1 MTASDRLSRSLSRS
15 FTFKSMR
22 TNSGIQNMKF
32 TNLTA
37 ITVAMSC
44 LAGAS
49 AWAAELPVAQQSA
62 IIDSVER
69 GREHLGATALAIWE
83 FAEVGYQETQS
94 SALLQQDLTAAGFTI
109 TAGIAGQP
117 TAFVASFKNGKGPVI
132 ALLAEFDALPG
143 LSQAV
148 SPVEQSLHAIAGH
161 GCGHNLFGAASSHAA
176 IAVRQW
182 MIDNNIKGELRLY
195 GTPAEEGGSAKAFMV
210 RDGLFNDV
218 DVALHWHPATVNS
231 AGQGTTKANVS
242 GKFRFYGTSS
252 HASGAPDRG
261 RSALDAVEAMNAM
274 ANMMREHVPDGTR
287 IHYVI
292 TNGGEAPNVV
302 PNYAESYYYVRHGDP
317 EVVLSVI
324 ERLKKAAEGA
334 ALGTETR
341 YEFQQIGG
349 VYSMM
354 PNGALMSVMDRNLHR
369 VGGITWT
376 PEETAFAT
384 KLQQTLASQPPLSSV
399 GEIQPAKLSFDG
411 AGGSTDVSDV
421 SWVVPT
427 VGLATATFVP
437 GSAGH
442 SWQNTA
448 AAGSSIGVKGA
459 VVAAKTLALTAA
471 ELFVSP
477 ETIAAATAE
486 LHQRRGADFV
496 YRPLVGDGPPQLNYR
511 GGGE

>member
-1 MTASDRLSRSLSRS
+1 MKFKTMTAIAAVLSVMALS
-15 FTFKSMR
+15 
-22 TNSGIQNMKF
+22 
-32 TNLTA
+32 TA
-37 ITVAMSC
+37 Q
-44 LAGAS
+44 
-49 AWAAELPVAQQSA
+49 AAELPGAQQAEILQTVDGDAQQLS
-62 IIDSVER
+62 E
-69 GREHLGATALAIWE
+69 TALAIWG

-94 SALLQQDLTAAGFTI
+94 SALLQHDLTEAGFTI
-109 TAGIAGQP
+109 TPGIAGQP
-117 TAFVASFKNGKGPVI
+117 TAFLASFKNGDGPVV

-148 SPVEQSLHAIAGH
+148 VPTQQSLGAHAGH
-161 GCGHNLFGAASSHAA
+161 GCGHNLFGAASSYAA
-176 IAVRQW
+176 IAVKEW
-182 MIDNNIKGELRLY
+182 MIANDIKGELRVY

-210 RDGLFNDV
+210 RDGLFKDV
-218 DVALHWHPATVNS
+218 DVALHWHPGSVNS
-231 AGQGTTKANVS
+231 ASQGTTKANIS
-242 GKFRFYGTSS
+242 GKFRFYGVSS

-261 RSALDAVEAMNAM
+261 RSALDAVEGMNNM
-274 ANMMREHVPDGTR
+274 VNMMREHIPDGTR

-302 PNYAESYYYVRHGDP
+302 PSFAESYYYVRDGDP
-317 EVVLSVI
+317 QTVLSVMD
-324 ERLKKAAEGA
+324 RVKKAAEGA
-334 ALGTETR
+334 AMGTGTR
-341 YEFQQIGG
+341 VEFQQIGG

-354 PNGALMSVMDRNLHR
+354 PNGALMAVMDRNLHR

-376 PEETAFAT
+376 PEEVAFAAEIQ
-384 KLQQTLASQPPLSSV
+384 KTLTHTPPLSSV
-399 GEIQPAKLSFDG
+399 GEIQAAELQFDG

-427 VGLATATFVP
+427 VGLSTATFVP

-477 ETIAAATAE
+477 EVVTAATAE
-486 LHQRRGADFV
+486 LHERRGADFV
-496 YRPLVGDGPPQLNYR
+496 YTPLVGDGPPQLDYR
-511 GGGE
+511 GDGK

>member
-1 MTASDRLSRSLSRS
+1 MNPGS
-15 FTFKSMR
+15 
-22 TNSGIQNMKF
+22 
-32 TNLTA
+32 LTA
-37 ITVAMSC
+37 VALVLST
-44 LAGAS
+44 LAATTGQ
-49 AWAAELPVAQQSA
+49 AAELPAAQQTSL
-62 IIDSVER
+62 IGSVEAAK
-69 GREHLGATALAIWE
+69 ENLGETALAIWG
-83 FAEVGYQETQS
+83 FAEVGYQETRS
-94 SALLQQDLTAAGFTI
+94 SARLQSDLTAAGFTI

-117 TAFVASFKNGKGPVI
+117 TAFVASFKNGDGPVV

-143 LSQAV
+143 LSQAA
-148 SPVEQSLHAIAGH
+148 SPTEQSLGGIAGH
-161 GCGHNLFGAASSHAA
+161 GCGHNLFGAASAYA
-176 IAVRQW
+176 GIAVKQW
-182 MIDNNIKGELRLY
+182 MIDNDIKGELRVY

-210 RDGLFNDV
+210 RDGLFRDV
-218 DVALHWHPATVNS
+218 DVALHWHPGTVNS
-231 AGQGTTKANVS
+231 ASQGTTKANIS

-261 RSALDAVEAMNAM
+261 RSALDAVEAMNTM
-274 ANMMREHVPDGTR
+274 VNMMREHIPDGTR

-292 TNGGEAPNVV
+292 TDGGEAPNVV
-302 PNYAESYYYVRHGDP
+302 PNYAESYYYVRDGNP
-317 EVVLSVI
+317 EVVLAVI

-354 PNGALMSVMDRNLHR
+354 PNGALMAVMDRNLHR
-369 VGGITWT
+369 VGGISWT

-384 KLQQTLASQPPLSSV
+384 GIQASLANKPALSSV
-399 GEIQPAKLSFDG
+399 GEVEPAALRFDG

-427 VGLATATFVP
+427 VGLSTATFVP

-477 ETIAAATAE
+477 EVVTAATAE
-486 LHQRRGADFV
+486 LHERRGADFV
-496 YRPLVGDGPPQLNYR
+496 YRPLVGDGPPQLDYR
-511 GGGE
+511 GGGAK

>member
-1 MTASDRLSRSLSRS
+1 
-15 FTFKSMR
+15 
-22 TNSGIQNMKF
+22 MKPVSIRA
-32 TNLTA
+32 LTLA
-37 ITVAMSC
+37 AA
-44 LAGAS
+44 LAGFA
-49 AWAAELPVAQQSA
+49 APAAAAELSPEAQRQIVST
-62 IIDSVER
+62 VER
-69 GREHLGATALAIWE
+69 NEPALDHAALEIWK
-83 FAEVGYQETQS
+83 FAELGYQETQS
-94 SALLQQDLTAAGFTI
+94 TALLQGQLRDAGFTI
-109 TAGIAGQP
+109 TPGIAGEP
-117 TAFVASFKNGKGPVI
+117 TAFLASYKSGDGPVI
-132 ALLAEFDALPG
+132 AILAEYDALPG
-143 LSQAV
+143 LSQTL
-148 SPVEQSLHAIAGH
+148 SPVQQSAGAPAGH
-161 GCGHNLFGAASSHAA
+161 GCGHNLFGAASSYAA

-182 MIDNNIKGELRLY
+182 MIDNNIKGELRVY

-231 AGQGTTKANVS
+231 ASQGTTKANVS

-274 ANMMREHVPDGTR
+274 ANMMREHIPDGTR

-317 EVVLSVI
+317 QVVLSVI

-369 VGGITWT
+369 VGGIAWT
-376 PEETAFAT
+376 PEETAFAAE
-384 KLQQTLASQPPLSSV
+384 LQKTLASRPPLSSV
-399 GEIQPAKLSFDG
+399 GEIQPAQLSFDG

-471 ELFVSP
+471 ELFASP
-477 ETIAAATAE
+477 DTIAAATAE

-496 YRPLVGDGPPQLNYR
+496 YRPLVGDGPPQLDYR
-511 GGGE
+511 GAGK

>member
-1 MTASDRLSRSLSRS
+1 
-15 FTFKSMR
+15 
-22 TNSGIQNMKF
+22 MKF
-32 TNLTA
+32 TTMTA
-37 ITVAMSC
+37 VALALSTLAGTVAV
-44 LAGAS
+44 AG
-49 AWAAELPVAQQSA
+49 ELPEAQQA
-62 IIDSVER
+62 GIIQTVEQDA
-69 GREHLGATALAIWE
+69 GDLGATALAIWS

-94 SALLQQDLTAAGFTI
+94 SALLQKDLSDAGFTI
-109 TAGIAGQP
+109 TTGIAGQP
-117 TAFVASFKNGKGPVI
+117 TAFLASFKNGDGPVV

-143 LSQAV
+143 LSQGV
-148 SPVEQSLHAIAGH
+148 SPVEHSLGGIAGH
-161 GCGHNLFGAASSHAA
+161 GCGHNLFGAASSYAA
-176 IAVRQW
+176 IAVKEW
-182 MIDNNIKGELRLY
+182 MIANNIKGELRLY

-218 DVALHWHPATVNS
+218 DVAIHWHPGTVNS
-231 AGQGTTKANVS
+231 ASQGTTKANIS

-252 HASGAPDRG
+252 HASAAPDRG
-261 RSALDAVEAMNAM
+261 RSALDAVEAMDNM
-274 ANMMREHVPDGTR
+274 VNMMREHIPDGTR

-302 PNYAESYYYVRHGDP
+302 PNFAESYYYVRDGDP
-317 EVVLSVI
+317 QVVLSVI
-324 ERLKKAAEGA
+324 DRIKKAAEGA
-334 ALGTETR
+334 ALGTGTR
-341 YEFQQIGG
+341 FEFQQIGG

-354 PNGALMSVMDRNLHR
+354 PNGALMAVMDRSLHR

-376 PEETAFAT
+376 PEEVAFGT
-384 KLQQTLASQPPLSSV
+384 EIQKTLADKPALSSV
-399 GEIQPAKLSFDG
+399 GEIAPARLMFDG
-411 AGGSTDVSDV
+411 AGGSTDVSDI

-427 VGLATATFVP
+427 VGLSTATFVP

-486 LHQRRGADFV
+486 LHERRGADFV
-496 YRPLVGDGPPQLNYR
+496 YRPLVGDGPPQLDYR
-511 GGGE
+511 GTH